1 MDNKKIE
8 IEFSVKDNLTKKLK
22 EMSNQIRNVAKDV
35 QASAKQI
42 EDSIN
47 NINITTNLTSKVKGI
62 NDQLKNIGKNV
73 KDVEIDVK
81 ANLNA
86 SGIQKSGSMIS
97 DLLSSTSLA
106 GASQDMKQ
114 SSALMSES
122 ARTIRDAF
130 SGSVKDSQVYQ
141 ENVVKVGE
149 AFKQLDDIMS
159 TSRFGKGLFVGSK
172 EEISELQSNIMT
184 LKTYFGEFVNS
195 VDGAEHFVAVLEK
208 MSSVIDSIV
217 NKSSLGGVFTGVKL
231 SDLDIDINEMRN
243 QIEEGVNK
251 AIKNSKPSGNV
262 KISADVEELSRK
274 ANEVATLTSK
284 ISGNDVKIRFEAKN
298 IEAITDRM
306 KNLVEKSKE
315 LGKSIDV
322 KAYDKLETS
331 ANKAKNSIN
340 SLKAEQSSLNS
351 ALKTTTDSFQNLKKS
366 VDNTSNST
374 NKLKSS
380 FGGIGSLLKK
390 IGLALGTAQLLSF
403 GKSAI
408 QTASSLQEVQNVV
421 DVVFGDMSTKID
433 EWSKSLSESFGLT
446 ELQAKQFSS
455 TFGSIFASSGVN
467 TSYIDD
473 MSMRL
478 TELSG
483 DLASFFD
490 MSQQD
495 AFEKLRSGI
504 IGSVEPLQ
512 SLGIN
517 LNVATMEAYAL
528 SQGITKSWSSMS
540 EAEKQ
545 ILRYNYILQVTA
557 GIQGDYART
566 SDSFSNSVR
575 NLSNAFS
582 SLKAEVGIALMS
594 ALQPVISVI
603 ATIIKWLT
611 ALMQVLNDFL
621 RSIGFIKTVGTA
633 VGGAV
638 GKVVD
643 AIGGIGSGASGVG
656 DVADAVGGIGDSA
669 SGSAG
674 AVKDLK
680 KELKGLMGID
690 ELNKLP
696 EPNTDSGSG
705 GGGSAGGGG
714 GSGGGGGIV
723 PNMGEDS
730 EEEEK
735 KTNDVLENMKKK
747 IQEFVDFIK
756 TKLPIITSVL
766 AGLGAG
772 LATYFGIVKWG
783 AIKGA
788 IQAVGTAIAGVVAGI
803 STFALSIAAIVAVL
817 VAGFVYL
824 YQTSEEFRNRVNK
837 VANEVGQMFAK
848 IYEVAIKPIGTALM
862 ELWNSVLK
870 PIASFLGGVLLDV
883 IQMIWGAIEQAWNLI
898 RPAMDSLLDTI
909 SSFYDAVANLWNT
922 VLLPFLTWLGG
933 IIVTVYNALKPIL
946 TFIFE
951 LVGIIAGALIGA
963 ILGAIEGAIEFVT
976 YIINGI
982 VDIIAWF
989 KNFGENMSEIWNN
1002 VKELARNCWD
1012 NIKESASKCWEG
1024 IKSVWSTI
1032 KQWFTDK
1039 VLTPLKNAFSTAWEN
1054 IKSFPSRAWEGIK
1067 TVWNTVTSW
1076 FTNSVLTPLKT
1087 KFSNIWEG
1095 IKQIPNNAWEGI
1107 KSVWNTA
1114 TSWFG
1119 GVFDKV
1125 KGAISTKFDEIK
1137 TKISNIFTNIKNTI
1151 TGIVDK
1157 IKGVFNFSW
1166 SLPRISLPHFSIS
1179 PPGWSIGDLLKG
1191 SIPSLGISWY
1201 ADGGIMTSP
1210 TAFGINGNSLMVGG
1224 EAGAEAIVPL
1234 DRLWDN
1240 MEAFADRIIS
1250 GLTNQQQDINL
1261 KVDLDGKTIANSVV
1275 KNINRQ
1281 TKLNG
1286 RSPLK

>member
-42 EDSIN
+42 ENSLN

-184 LKTYFGEFVNS
+184 LKTYFSEFVSS

-208 MSSVIDSIV
+208 MSSVIDSIA
-217 NKSSLGGVFTGVKL
+217 NKSSLGGVFAGVKL

-251 AIKNSKPSGNV
+251 AVKNSKPSGNV
-262 KISADVEELSRK
+262 KISADIEELSRK

-315 LGKSIDV
+315 LGKSVDV

-390 IGLALGTAQLLSF
+390 IGLALGTAKLLSF

-473 MSMRL
+473 MSMKL

-483 DLASFFD
+483 DLASFYN

-495 AFEKLRSGI
+495 AFEKLKSGI

-528 SQGITKSWSSMS
+528 SQGITRSWSSMS

-545 ILRYNYILQVTA
+545 MLRYNYILQVTA
-557 GIQGDYART
+557 GVQGDYART

-582 SLKAEVGIALMS
+582 SLKAEVGIALMA

-603 ATIIKWLT
+603 ATIIQWLT
-611 ALMQVLNDFL
+611 ALMQLLNSFL
-621 RSIGFIKTVGTA
+621 RSIGLIKTVGTA

-638 GKVVD
+638 GKVVG

-669 SGSAG
+669 SSSAG

-680 KELKGLMGID
+680 KELRGLMGID

-705 GGGSAGGGG
+705 GGGGGSAGGV
-714 GSGGGGGIV
+714 GGGGIV
-723 PNMGEDS
+723 PDIGAGL
-730 EEEEK
+730 EENQN
-735 KTNDVLENMKKK
+735 KTNDVLEGMKKK
-747 IQEFVDFIK
+747 IQDFVNFVK
-756 TKLPIITSVL
+756 AKLPIITSVL

-772 LATYFGIVKWG
+772 IATYFSIAEWG

-788 IQAVGTAIAGVVAGI
+788 IQSVATAIAGVVGGI
-803 STFALSIAAIVAVL
+803 STFALSIATIVAVL

-837 VANEVGQMFAK
+837 VATEMGQMSAK
-848 IYEVAIKPIGTALM
+848 TYEVVIKPIGTALM

-870 PIASFLGGVLLDV
+870 PIASFLGGALLDV

-898 RPAMDSLLDTI
+898 RPAMDSLLDAV
-909 SSFYDAVANLWNT
+909 SGLYDSIANLWNT

-933 IIVTVYNALKPIL
+933 IIVTIYNALKPIL
-946 TFIFE
+946 TFVFE
-951 LVGIIAGALIGA
+951 LVGIIVGALIGA
-963 ILGAIEGAIEFVT
+963 IVGVIEGVIEFVT

-989 KNFGENMSEIWNN
+989 KDFGKNMSEIWNN
-1002 VKELARNCWD
+1002 VKELASKCWD

-1024 IKSVWSTI
+1024 IKNVWSTV

-1039 VLTPLKNAFSTAWEN
+1039 VITPLKNAFSTAWEN
-1054 IKSFPSRAWEGIK
+1054 IKSFPSRALDGIK
-1067 TVWNTVTSW
+1067 AVWNTVTSW
-1076 FTNSVLTPLKT
+1076 FTNSVLNPLKT
-1087 KFSNIWEG
+1087 TFSNIWEN

-1137 TKISNIFTNIKNTI
+1137 TKITNIFTNIKNTI
-1151 TGIVDK
+1151 TGVVDK
-1157 IKGVFNFSW
+1157 IKGVFNFKW
-1166 SLPRISLPHFSIS
+1166 SLPHIPLPHFSVS
-1179 PPGWSIGDLLKG
+1179 GKFSLNPP
-1191 SIPSLGISWY
+1191 SIPKFSISWY
-1201 ADGGIMTSP
+1201 KDGGIMMNP
-1210 TAFGINGNSLMVGG
+1210 TAFGINGNNLMVGG

-1250 GLTNQQQDINL
+1250 GLTNQGDINV
-1261 KVDLDGKTIANSVV
+1261 KIDLDGQQVAKSVIT
-1275 KNINRQ
+1275 NINKQ
-1281 TKLNG
+1281 TRLNG
-1286 RSPLK
+1286 YSPLR